1 MREGKG
7 VCRCSLSS
15 EKTKA
20 NGAELRGWSYLVT
33 EEESDGV
40 VLLSREGSNFEEGG
54 AGPIGLT
61 LH

>member
-1 MREGKG
+1 
-7 VCRCSLSS
+7 LSS

-20 NGAELRGWSYLVT
+20 IGAEGRGWSYLVT
-33 EEESDGV
+33 EEESDEV
-40 VLLSREGSNFEEGG
+40 VLLSRAGSTFEEGG